1 LRRPCIPF
9 LLLALAASAPRTG
22 AQRSQDAPPGAP
34 ASGGTL
40 GGSARGPGSVLAS
53 QKISNAEGG
62 FPDTLDEGDAFGR
75 AVAFLGDVDGDGI
88 GDLAVGAPG
97 DVTGQHLRGAVW
109 ILFLAA
115 DGSVRGRQRI
125 AAGEGGLTQV
135 PLANGEFGCALAALG
150 DLDGNGVSE
159 LAVGNRFDPTGGR
172 RRGAVWVLFL
182 ARDGTVERHRK
193 LGSGM
198 GGFGGALA
206 NNDAFGSALAV
217 LGDLDGDGAPELAV
231 GATGDD
237 GGGSAAGALW
247 ILSMR
252 RDGSVRA
259 QRRLG
264 APEIADLEAG
274 DELGGALAA
283 LDLDGDGRAEL
294 AAGAS
299 RDDDGG
305 AEHGAVRILFLAPDG
320 SLRGQQKISASEGG
334 FTGVL
339 GTDLFGSALAH
350 VGDLDG
356 DGLPELAVGA
366 DNDADGSFSSGATWI
381 LFLEPSGRVRAQA
394 KISATTG
401 GLAGLAPFDRFG
413 SSAALLGDLDG
424 DGLPEL
430 AVGARGDKDGGGFD
444 RGALWILSLA
454 PTGTVAAHGKISD
467 RPGSLAG
474 TLDFGDG
481 FGGAIV
487 ALGDLDGDGI
497 GDLAVGAEGD
507 EDGGVQ
513 VGALWLLFL
522 RADGTVR
529 EHAKISATQ
538 GGFGGV
544 LDIDDRFGHSL
555 AAPGDVD
562 GDGVPDL
569 FVGANRDR
577 DGGRQTGAVWLL
589 FLRRDGTVKG
599 QRKYSASEDAL
610 AGVLPSDCFF
620 GYSLAL
626 PGDLDGDGTQDLA
639 VGALLDDDGGRDRGA
654 LWVLFLRPDGSIR
667 AFQKISALSG
677 GFMEPLPERAGFGHA
692 LAALGDL
699 DGDGVGD
706 LAVGAPASLTSGTG
720 AVYVLFLRRDGTVR
734 SARAI
739 DSSRGGFGG
748 TLDAGD
754 DFGAALAAPGDLDG
768 DGRVDLVVGAS
779 GDDDGGP
786 GFGALW
792 VLFLAADG
800 SVRTQ
805 RKLSA
810 TEGGFDGP
818 LSLQDR
824 FGSALAS
831 LGDRDGDGVGD
842 LAVGAIGD
850 DDGGEDRGAL
860 WLLSLDGVARLGFEQ
875 GDDGLALPLAN
886 GLALATSA
894 AFGRTVR
901 ISGAGANLGP
911 ALFDSTPG
919 GPNDPSQDTDL
930 LVGSGMLLIL
940 QDARAGTQSVP
951 GLFDR
956 PNDAAGGGTLTFD
969 FTRAPIEALSLDL
982 VDIDRAGGLGAVV
995 RLLDRAGRERRFDV
1009 PAGWTEDRLLDGPPG
1024 RRTLDLRALLPQPG
1038 FAVWTSPAQDPAFDP
1053 RAVVRIVIELAGS
1066 GAVDELRWRPHPGE

>member
-1 LRRPCIPF
+1 M
-9 LLLALAASAPRTG
+9 
-22 AQRSQDAPPGAP
+22 AQRSQHAPAGPP
-34 ASGGTL
+34 ASGGSL
-40 GGSARGPGSVLAS
+40 GGAARGPGSIVS
-53 QKISNAEGG
+53 TRKISNAVGG
-62 FPDTLDEGDAFGR
+62 FPDTLDERDAFGR
-75 AVAFLGDVDGDGI
+75 ALAFLGDVDGDGI

-97 DVTGQHLRGAVW
+97 DVTGSRLRGAVW

-115 DGSVRGRQRI
+115 DGSVRARQRI

-135 PLANGEFGCALAALG
+135 PLAGGEFGCALAALG

-206 NNDAFGSALAV
+206 DSDAFGSALAA

-247 ILSMR
+247 ILSLR

-264 APEIADLEAG
+264 APEITGLEAG

-283 LDLDGDGRAEL
+283 LDVDGDGIPEL

-320 SLRGQQKISASEGG
+320 SLRGQQKISATEGG

-339 GTDLFGSALAH
+339 GIDLFGSALAR

-366 DNDADGSFSSGATWI
+366 DNDDDGGFSSGATWI

-401 GLAGLAPFDRFG
+401 GLAGLSAFDRFG

-424 DGLPEL
+424 DGLLEL

-454 PTGTVAAHGKISD
+454 PTGSVGAQSKISD
-467 RPGSLAG
+467 RPGSFAG

-481 FGGAIV
+481 FGSAVV
-487 ALGDLDGDGI
+487 ALGDLDGDGV

-513 VGALWLLFL
+513 VGAVWLLFMNPS
-522 RADGTVR
+522 GTVR

-620 GYSLAL
+620 GYSLAV
-626 PGDLDGDGTQDLA
+626 PGDLDGDGTKDLV
-639 VGALLDDDGGRDRGA
+639 VGALLDDDGGLDRGA

-677 GFMEPLPERAGFGHA
+677 GLAGGLSEPLPDQAGFGHS

-706 LAVGAPASLTSGTG
+706 LAVGAPSVDFFGSEAG

-734 SARAI
+734 SARTI

-748 TLDAGD
+748 TLDARDG
-754 DFGAALAAPGDLDG
+754 FGAALASPGDLDG
-768 DGRVDLVVGAS
+768 DGWADLVVGAD
-779 GDDDGGP
+779 GDDDGGRE
-786 GFGALW
+786 FGALW
-792 VLFLAADG
+792 VLFLTADG
-800 SVRTQ
+800 GVRTQ
-805 RKLSA
+805 RKISA

-818 LSLQDR
+818 LRRQDR

-842 LAVGAIGD
+842 LAVGAVGD
-850 DDGGEDRGAL
+850 QDGGDTRGAL

-875 GDDGLALPLAN
+875 GDDGLARPLAN
-886 GLALATSA
+886 GLALGSGA

-901 ISGAGANLGP
+901 ITGAGANLGP

-919 GPNDPSQDTDL
+919 GPNDPSQDLDL
-930 LVGSGMLLIL
+930 LVGSGKLLIL
-940 QDARAGTQSVP
+940 QDARAGTQGVP
-951 GLFDR
+951 GVFDR
-956 PNDAAGGGTLTFD
+956 PNDAAAGGTLTFD
-969 FTRAPIEALSLDL
+969 FVQAPIEALSLDL
-982 VDIDRAGGLGAVV
+982 VDIDRAAGLGAVV
-995 RLLDRAGRERRFDV
+995 RLLDRAGHERRLDV
-1009 PAGWTEDRLLDGPPG
+1009 PAGWTEDHLVDGPPG

-1038 FAVWTSPAQDPAFDP
+1038 FAAWTSTAQDPAFDS
-1053 RAVVRIVIELAGS
+1053 RAVVRIVVELAGS